1 MLRGKLKLVVDVHGL
16 TKPNLTF
23 FQSELIWWWHL
34 CKEAGLTG
42 ALLILPHHR
51 VDVAPAEAHGL

>member
-1 MLRGKLKLVVDVHGL
+1 VVDVHGL